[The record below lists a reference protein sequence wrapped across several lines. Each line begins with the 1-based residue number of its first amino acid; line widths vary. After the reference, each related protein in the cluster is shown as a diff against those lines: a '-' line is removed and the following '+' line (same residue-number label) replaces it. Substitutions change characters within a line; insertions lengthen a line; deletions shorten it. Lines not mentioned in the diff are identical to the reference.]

1 VNLRGLLLRFRNQQ
15 EEKSRTDDVRPVL
28 GTLRNMQSVSPPGV
42 IRIRA
47 VRLLLFGVECIRFPW
62 VRLNAEDLCS
72 TANRRQV
79 GM

>member
-1 VNLRGLLLRFRNQQ
+1 MRSETAWTRWVNVESIGKPRADLDVKHRFA
-15 EEKSRTDDVRPVL
+15 
-28 GTLRNMQSVSPPGV
+28 PGV

-62 VRLNAEDLCS
+62 IRLNAEDLCS